1 MSKKEKIQCVILA
14 GGKGSRLDG
23 RGKFSEKLFNKTLLE
38 HVVTRI
44 SKQTSEIAINFHN
57 KKPFI
62 DFNLHIVLDKFKE
75 DIGPLAG
82 IHAAL
87 KYAQECDSNNK
98 SVVTVPI
105 DTPFMPLNLLDKL
118 NNQLNKKL
126 ADVVIASSGG
136 RFHPTIAI
144 WNVSIIKKLESSI
157 EKNIRKIDI
166 FTNELKKSYVDWDV
180 KKYDPFFNIN
190 NYNDLKIAENMIK
203 KNIIE

>member
-1 MSKKEKIQCVILA
+1 
-14 GGKGSRLDG
+14 
-23 RGKFSEKLFNKTLLE
+23 
-38 HVVTRI
+38 
-44 SKQTSEIAINFHN
+44 
-57 KKPFI
+57 
-62 DFNLHIVLDKFKE
+62 
-75 DIGPLAG
+75 
-82 IHAAL
+82 
-87 KYAQECDSNNK
+87 
-98 SVVTVPI
+98 
-105 DTPFMPLNLLDKL
+105 MPLNLLDKL